1 MIIRHNKGCL
11 EVGEKTLVMGILN
24 VTPDSFYDGGKYDDL
39 ESALNHAR
47 KMIEDGADII
57 DIGGESTRPGSGYVT
72 ADEEIRRVIPVIKEL
87 SKETHKPI
95 SIDTYKA
102 VVADKAIEAGAQI
115 INDISGLQADSEMI
129 RVVAA
134 NNTPI
139 IIMHIKGQP
148 HNFPKNPIYDDLISE
163 IILFFKKKIDFA
175 VKSGIADN
183 NIIIDP
189 GIGFGKTP
197 LHNLEIL
204 KRLSELKCL
213 NRPVMIG
220 TSRKSFISSI
230 LKISEPARLRP
241 HSPCAFLRKQDAGA
255 SSGGRSGGEEGLSK
269 DNSQLVGTLVTLVI
283 AIMKGVNIV
292 RVHDVKE
299 AVQVTKMCKAI
310 NLGASCQLE

>member
-1 MIIRHNKGCL
+1 MIIKHNKGCL
-11 EVGEKTLVMGILN
+11 EVGERTLVMGILN
-24 VTPDSFYDGGKYDDL
+24 VTPDSFYDGGRYDDL

-57 DIGGESTRPGSGYVT
+57 DVGGESTRPGSSHVT
-72 ADEEIRRVIPVIKEL
+72 ADEELRRVIPVIKEL
-87 SKETHKPI
+87 SRETDKPI

-102 VVADKAIEAGAQI
+102 EVADKAIEAGAQI
-115 INDISGLQADSEMI
+115 VNDISGLQADNEMV

-148 HNFPKNPIYDDLISE
+148 HDFPKDPIYDDLISE

-175 VKSGIADN
+175 VKSGIAEN

-220 TSRKSFISSI
+220 TSRKSFISSM
-230 LKISEPARLRP
+230 LRLSEPARLRP
-241 HSPCAFLRKQDAGA
+241 HSLLAQA

-299 AVQVTKMCKAI
+299 AVQVTKMCRAI
-310 NLGASCQLE
+310 ESTN

>member
-1 MIIRHNKGCL
+1 LIIKHNKGCL
-11 EVGEKTLVMGILN
+11 EVGAKTLVMGILN
-24 VTPDSFYDGGKYDDL
+24 VTPDSFYDGGRYDDL

-47 KMIEDGADII
+47 KMSEDGADII

-102 VVADKAIEAGAQI
+102 VVADKAIEVGAQI
-115 INDISGLQADSEMI
+115 VNDISGLQADNEMV

-148 HNFPKNPIYDDLISE
+148 HNFPKNPIYGDLISE

-175 VKSGIADN
+175 VKSGIVEN

-189 GIGFGKTP
+189 GIGFGKAP

-230 LKISEPARLRP
+230 LRLSEPARPCP
-241 HSPCAFLRKQDAGA
+241 HSLLAQA

-299 AVQVTKMCKAI
+299 AVQVTKMCRAI
-310 NLGASCQLE
+310 ESTN

>member
-1 MIIRHNKGCL
+1 M
-11 EVGEKTLVMGILN
+11 VMGILN
-24 VTPDSFYDGGKYDDL
+24 VTPDSFYDGGRYDDL

-57 DIGGESTRPGSGYVT
+57 DVGGESTRPGSSHVT
-72 ADEEIRRVIPVIKEL
+72 ADEELRRVIPVIKEL
-87 SKETHKPI
+87 SRETDKPI

-102 VVADKAIEAGAQI
+102 EVADKAIEAGAQI
-115 INDISGLQADSEMI
+115 VNDISGLQADNEMV

-148 HNFPKNPIYDDLISE
+148 HDFPKDPIYDDLISE

-175 VKSGIADN
+175 VKSGIAEN

-220 TSRKSFISSI
+220 TSRKSFISSM
-230 LKISEPARLRP
+230 LRLSEPARLRP
-241 HSPCAFLRKQDAGA
+241 HSLLAQA

-299 AVQVTKMCKAI
+299 AVQVTKMCRAI
-310 NLGASCQLE
+310 ESTN